1 MQQENADKDLE
12 GCTFQPTIYSV
23 EEGYHKRNLDQFL
36 EDQNNFVRKVT
47 KKIEDQKV
55 KASLLEDSA
64 MHPTIDDGSRK
75 IVEGKLAEVRYSKPI
90 HERLYELNKEI
101 LDKKEMQRH
110 MELEKFRAQA
120 SQILEGGSS
129 AKKRDNLEQ
138 ILYDDADKRRKEQQ
152 RAKEQLDKVRDLP
165 QSKAYHNEK
174 SEKFVRKR
182 FERDLRLVQE
192 EVVLGKH
199 LSRANEVEEQEAA
212 NAVVPDKN
220 LNIQEVVQVLTKMG
234 FIPNDRA
241 PNEHET

>member
-1 MQQENADKDLE
+1 
-12 GCTFQPTIYSV
+12 V
-23 EEGYHKRNLDQFL
+23 EEGYQKRNLDQFL

-64 MHPTIDDGSRK
+64 MHPVIDDGSRK
-75 IVEGKLAEVRYSKPI
+75 IVEGKLAETRYSKPI

-129 AKKRDNLEQ
+129 AKKRENLEQ
-138 ILYDDADKRRKEQQ
+138 ILYDDADKRRKEQV

-165 QSKAYHNEK
+165 QSKPYHNDK
-174 SEKFVRKR
+174 SEKLVRRR

-192 EVVLGKH
+192 EYVLGKH
-199 LSRANEVEEQEAA
+199 LSRANELEEQEAA
-212 NAVVPDKN
+212 NTVVPDKN
-220 LNIQEVVQVLTKMG
+220 LSLQEMV
-234 FIPNDRA
+234 
-241 PNEHET
+241 

>member
-1 MQQENADKDLE
+1 
-12 GCTFQPTIYSV
+12 
-23 EEGYHKRNLDQFL
+23 
-36 EDQNNFVRKVT
+36 
-47 KKIEDQKV
+47 
-55 KASLLEDSA
+55 
-64 MHPTIDDGSRK
+64 
-75 IVEGKLAEVRYSKPI
+75 
-90 HERLYELNKEI
+90 
-101 LDKKEMQRH
+101 
-110 MELEKFRAQA
+110 LEKFRAQA

-165 QSKAYHNEK
+165 QSKPYHNEK

-212 NAVVPDKN
+212 NTVVPDKN
-220 LNIQEVVQVLTKMG
+220 LNIQEMVQVLTKMG
-234 FIPNDRA
+234 FIPNERA